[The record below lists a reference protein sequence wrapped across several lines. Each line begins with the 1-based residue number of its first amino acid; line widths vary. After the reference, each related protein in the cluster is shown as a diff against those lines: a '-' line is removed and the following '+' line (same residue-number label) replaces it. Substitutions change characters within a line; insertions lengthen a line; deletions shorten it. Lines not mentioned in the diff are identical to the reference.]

1 MAVLVEGLSVVVRN
15 DALLRKFHGGP
26 RRFQEGLQDESI
38 CFDNDL
44 TCIHLRSPDEV
55 ERFIGWCESMGLTFA
70 LGGKAADIVVLDQ
83 RQGPTLQCNW
93 IAHSVL
99 EVDDGESKCR
109 VRICWVAGENYLVS
123 GTRVPSLQF
132 DIQTPVGWRVKGSL
146 SESHAFVPNQR

>member
-70 LGGKAADIVVLDQ
+70 LGGKAAVMLPLFCGVLSS
-83 RQGPTLQCNW
+83 RLTRLFCAVPRTSVSR
-93 IAHSVL
+93 IA
-99 EVDDGESKCR
+99 
-109 VRICWVAGENYLVS
+109 
-123 GTRVPSLQF
+123 
-132 DIQTPVGWRVKGSL
+132 
-146 SESHAFVPNQR
+146 